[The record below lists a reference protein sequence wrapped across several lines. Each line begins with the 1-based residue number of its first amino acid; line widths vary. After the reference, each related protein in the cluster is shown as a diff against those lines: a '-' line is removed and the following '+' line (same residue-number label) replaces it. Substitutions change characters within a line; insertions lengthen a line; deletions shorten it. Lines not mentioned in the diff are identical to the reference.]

1 MYFMK
6 KEINLIFEGEELSA
20 GLSMLLSSVFEKLTF
35 LILPLGIVSLSSHYS
50 GCGEYCLL
58 SEYDVGKNLN
68 NVNCIIVSHTSTS
81 LCDCMIH

>member
-6 KEINLIFEGEELSA
+6 KEINLIFEGEEFSA
-20 GLSMLLSSVFEKLTF
+20 GLSVLLSSVFEKLTF

-68 NVNCIIVSHTSTS
+68 VNCIIVSPTITS

>member
-6 KEINLIFEGEELSA
+6 KEINLIFEGEEFSA
-20 GLSMLLSSVFEKLTF
+20 GLSVLLSSVFEKLTF

-68 NVNCIIVSHTSTS
+68 VNCIINCITYHHFTV
-81 LCDCMIH
+81 